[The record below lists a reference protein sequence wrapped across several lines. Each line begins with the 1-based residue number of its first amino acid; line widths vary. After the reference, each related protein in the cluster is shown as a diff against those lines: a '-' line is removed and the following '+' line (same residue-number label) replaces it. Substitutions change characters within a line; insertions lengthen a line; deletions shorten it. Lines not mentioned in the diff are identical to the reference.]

1 MPSSARK
8 SEGPA
13 VLKIGLKI
21 RPTELGLACDRIRDL
36 CEYIQSELRRMA
48 LLQERKQ
55 EIISDNQVH
64 ETDTGSVDVQIAMLT
79 DRINTLSQHLQK
91 NKKDYSSRRGLMK
104 MIGQRKRLLAYLTKQ
119 DPERYKALIQKLG
132 IRR

>member
-1 MPSSARK
+1 
-8 SEGPA
+8 
-13 VLKIGLKI
+13 
-21 RPTELGLACDRIRDL
+21 
-36 CEYIQSELRRMA
+36 MA

-104 MIGQRKRLLAYLTKQ
+104 MIGHRKRLLAYLVSQ
-119 DPERYKALIQKLG
+119 DADRYKALIQKLG

>member
-1 MPSSARK
+1 MP
-8 SEGPA
+8 
-13 VLKIGLKI
+13 
-21 RPTELGLACDRIRDL
+21 
-36 CEYIQSELRRMA
+36 

-55 EIISDNQVH
+55 ELISEHQIH

-79 DRINTLSQHLQK
+79 DRITTLSQHLQK
-91 NKKDYSSRRGLMK
+91 NKKDYSSRRGLLK

>member
-1 MPSSARK
+1 
-8 SEGPA
+8 
-13 VLKIGLKI
+13 
-21 RPTELGLACDRIRDL
+21 
-36 CEYIQSELRRMA
+36 MA

-55 EIISDNQVH
+55 EIISENQVH

-104 MIGQRKRLLAYLTKQ
+104 MIGQRKRMLSYLMKQ
-119 DPERYKALIQKLG
+119 DAERYKALIKKLG

>member
-1 MPSSARK
+1 
-8 SEGPA
+8 
-13 VLKIGLKI
+13 
-21 RPTELGLACDRIRDL
+21 
-36 CEYIQSELRRMA
+36 MA

-55 EIISDNQVH
+55 EIISEHQVH

-91 NKKDYSSRRGLMK
+91 NKKDYSSRRGLLK
-104 MIGQRKRLLAYLTKQ
+104 MIGHRKRLLAYLTAQ

>member
-1 MPSSARK
+1 
-8 SEGPA
+8 
-13 VLKIGLKI
+13 
-21 RPTELGLACDRIRDL
+21 
-36 CEYIQSELRRMA
+36 MA

-55 EIISDNQVH
+55 EIISEHQVH

-79 DRINTLSQHLQK
+79 DRINSLSQHLRT
-91 NKKDYSSRRGLMK
+91 NKKDYSSRRGLLK
-104 MIGQRKRLLAYLTKQ
+104 MIGQRKRLLAYLIKQ